1 MRQDSPSTSSR
12 SGNLS
17 ADLSKFR
24 FDSAAEFPPDFS
36 VLRPLLERERDL
48 LLDAL
53 LDLLLDAL
61 LDLLLDALLDLLL
74 DALLDLLLD
83 ALLDFLLDA
92 LLDFLLDPSFFL
104 PLDPF
109 FTFSLELATSRSIA
123 VLFDFLS
130 SSPPSA
136 LQKIIINK

>member
-74 DALLDLLLD
+74 DALLD
-83 ALLDFLLDA
+83 
-92 LLDFLLDPSFFL
+92 FLLDPSFFL

-109 FTFSLELATSRSIA
+109 FTFPLELATSRSIA
-123 VLFDFLS
+123 VLFNFLS

-136 LQKIIINK
+136 L